1 MTAVVLTTAHRAPT
15 ERVRAS
21 VLAPEVAAALSEL
34 SGSELLVSVD
44 LAVRTGPGRLARLRA
59 RHGVR
64 ADRVTAVSTALNGVV
79 EVASLDLHDW
89 QPELARAV
97 TVTAPAAVLPPP
109 ATDLLLPWDL
119 LVGTGA
125 ARARHRPEVYDV
137 LVARAVGSCRAGGRA
152 LDLAGCHDQLR
163 RLHAATGR
171 MRAVGVGPGGSRP
184 RVGWVTW
191 LLVADGW
198 RALTPTVR
206 DHRPMVRVEPRR
218 PPDLALDAAGWLAA
232 VRR

>member
-1 MTAVVLTTAHRAPT
+1 VTAVALTTKVRAPA

-21 VLAPEVAAALSEL
+21 VLAPQVAAALSEL
-34 SGSELLVSVD
+34 SGSELVVSID
-44 LAVRTGPGRLARLRA
+44 LTVRRGPGRLARLRA

-64 ADRVTAVSTALNGVV
+64 GDRVTAVSTALTGVV
-79 EVASLDLHDW
+79 EVARLDLHDW
-89 QPELARAV
+89 QAELARAV
-97 TVTAPAAVLPPP
+97 TVTPSETDLPPP
-109 ATDLLLPWDL
+109 DPGLLLPWDL

-152 LDLAGCHDQLR
+152 LDLVGCHDQLR

-171 MRAVGVGPGGSRP
+171 MRAVGVGPGGARP
-184 RVGWVTW
+184 RVGWVSW

-198 RALTPTVR
+198 LALTPTAR
-206 DHRPMVRVEPRR
+206 DHRAMIRVEPRR
-218 PPDLALDAAGWLAA
+218 PTDLAFDVAGWLAA
-232 VRR
+232 VR

>member
-1 MTAVVLTTAHRAPT
+1 MTAVDLTTKGRVPAQ
-15 ERVRAS
+15 RVRAS

-34 SGSELLVSVD
+34 SGSELIVSVD
-44 LAVRTGPGRLARLRA
+44 LTVRRGPGRLARLRA

-64 ADRVTAVSTALNGVV
+64 GERVTAVSTALTGVV
-79 EVASLDLHDW
+79 EVARLDLHDW
-89 QPELARAV
+89 QTELARAV
-97 TVTAPAAVLPPP
+97 TVTPSETGLPPP
-109 ATDLLLPWDL
+109 APDLLLPWDL

-171 MRAVGVGPGGSRP
+171 MRAVGVGPGRTRP
-184 RVGWVTW
+184 HVGWVSW
-191 LLVADGW
+191 LLVVDGW
-198 RALTPTVR
+198 HALTPTVR
-206 DHRPMVRVEPRR
+206 DHRAMVRVEPRR
-218 PPDLALDAAGWLAA
+218 PTDLAVDVAGWLAA
-232 VRR
+232 VR